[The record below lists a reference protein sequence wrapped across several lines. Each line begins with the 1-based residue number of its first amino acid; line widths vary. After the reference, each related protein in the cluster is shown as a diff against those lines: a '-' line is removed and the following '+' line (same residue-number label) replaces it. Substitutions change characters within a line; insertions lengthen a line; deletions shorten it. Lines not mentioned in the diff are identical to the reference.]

1 QSLIASG
8 YPTPPEQSPSLLL
21 LPAPAPTFLNNHLAA
36 LARPPID
43 FYPFSPHESSLLQ
56 PPTTAAF
63 LPRQQYPTNSRYTLY
78 THSTTSSGSEF
89 PSDPTNDI
97 SRSDL
102 AACLLLSRASAASTL
117 PQRTPSVVQSLLSAA
132 LRSSAWANIPRP
144 IRPPLILVLDDCNSC
159 CIPPPAQLLLFLL
172 QYFVT
177 FGFATY
183 SNVEFQ
189 RVILEDLDLVSDQT
203 RISKMAG
210 DQGAGGGIESNRRHM
225 STSTRNGENE
235 PIQESEPQTGK
246 QTQQEEAKP
255 QFKQSS
261 QVSPRG
267 FNPPS
272 NTSTPTT
279 APLMARASSNSS
291 TVSTPNVPTD
301 SYFGTVPEVKA
312 SAPRISRPIEPP
324 VTKVTLS
331 ELDVCK
337 IMHNPKLRHDINFD
351 PELHFRPNLDG
362 DKGKRKQHKADLFW
376 NTLQEQLIQFV
387 SEPESFFSAHG
398 QDDDWCLPS
407 LLKAVKEIIQTLVP
421 QRDRV
426 YLDEGLN
433 VDLLMQQ
440 FYRGIADLEK
450 LALWLSRVLKSHCAP
465 MRDEWVDQMYTQL
478 SNGNRTNNVDELVKG
493 MKSLL
498 SVLEAMKLDV
508 ANHQI
513 RCLRPIL
520 IEGTIPFERKFFEKK
535 IQGSKLDVTQAN
547 AWYRDAEQRYAAS
560 VSPIAAHSFGEMSV
574 FFEAISRL
582 VLPSVSEKA
591 LPNTFIFEEERFG
604 KLRADMLDAINLEV
618 CMRMYDDL
626 ERVGRLNAPLFA
638 SSFSQFD
645 DEPRSRPLS
654 MTPDFNFNT
663 PPSRPSSLAFSSG
676 DSATSSPRSSLIL
689 PPQPTSD
696 PTESLAKARDVYNSL
711 VALLHTSP
719 PPRRHESRWEAIA
732 PSLALQIFR
741 FTNAPA
747 DMLPVFES
755 KLASHVCDINSP
767 LFQEVE
773 AHFHHRLLMEL
784 QKRVREFRGLTGV
797 GLFTVATGGRAQ
809 GSGRSIGSPDREG
822 SVSDSNRENR
832 DDGGIEDMATRLA
845 HLGILHWRVFA
856 GLAYTEEEQ
865 ADSLMEMNQF

>member
-1 QSLIASG
+1 
-8 YPTPPEQSPSLLL
+8 
-21 LPAPAPTFLNNHLAA
+21 
-36 LARPPID
+36 
-43 FYPFSPHESSLLQ
+43 
-56 PPTTAAF
+56 
-63 LPRQQYPTNSRYTLY
+63 
-78 THSTTSSGSEF
+78 
-89 PSDPTNDI
+89 
-97 SRSDL
+97 
-102 AACLLLSRASAASTL
+102 
-117 PQRTPSVVQSLLSAA
+117 
-132 LRSSAWANIPRP
+132 
-144 IRPPLILVLDDCNSC
+144 
-159 CIPPPAQLLLFLL
+159 
-172 QYFVT
+172 
-177 FGFATY
+177 
-183 SNVEFQ
+183 
-189 RVILEDLDLVSDQT
+189 
-203 RISKMAG
+203 MAG
-210 DQGAGGGIESNRRHM
+210 EQGAGGGIESNRRHL
-225 STSTRNGENE
+225 STSTRASTDNE
-235 PIQESEPQTGK
+235 PIQETEAQAGK
-246 QTQQEEAKP
+246 QTKQEETKT
-255 QFKQSS
+255 QFQQSS
-261 QVSPRG
+261 QDSPRG

-272 NTSTPTT
+272 NTSTPST

-291 TVSTPNVPTD
+291 AVSTPSAPTD
-301 SYFGTVPEVKA
+301 SYFGPVPEPKA
-312 SAPRISRPIEPP
+312 PAPRVSRPIEPP

-376 NTLQEQLIQFV
+376 NTLQEQLVEFV
-387 SEPESFFSAHG
+387 RVPETFFATHG

-407 LLKAVKEIIQTLVP
+407 LLRAVKDIIQTLVP

-465 MRDEWVDQMYTQL
+465 MRDEWVDQMYSQL
-478 SNGNRTNNVDELVKG
+478 SNGNRTNNVEELVKG

-535 IQGSKLDVTQAN
+535 IQGNKLDVTQAN
-547 AWYRDAEQRYAAS
+547 AWYRSAEDRYATS

-582 VLPSVSEKA
+582 ILPSVSEKA
-591 LPNTFIFEEERFG
+591 LPNTFIFDEERFI

-626 ERVGRLNAPLFA
+626 ERVGRLPLFA
-638 SSFSQFD
+638 NAMSRFD
-645 DEPRSRPLS
+645 DEISGRPLS

-696 PTESLAKARDVYNSL
+696 PTESLPKARELYSSL

-741 FTNAPA
+741 YTNAPA
-747 DMLPVFES
+747 DMLPVLES
-755 KLASHVCDINSP
+755 KLASHVCDVNSS

-773 AHFHHRLLMEL
+773 QQFHQKLLVEL
-784 QKRVREFRGLTGV
+784 QRRVREFRGLTGV
-797 GLFTVATGGRAQ
+797 GLFSVATGGRVH
-809 GSGRSIGSPDREG
+809 GSSRSWNGSPERE
-822 SVSDSNRENR
+822 RESPDNTR
-832 DDGGIEDMATRLA
+832 EAREDGGIEDMATRLA

-856 GLAYTEEEQ
+856 GLAYTSDEQ
-865 ADSLMEMNQF
+865 ADSEMEMNQF

>member
-1 QSLIASG
+1 
-8 YPTPPEQSPSLLL
+8 
-21 LPAPAPTFLNNHLAA
+21 
-36 LARPPID
+36 
-43 FYPFSPHESSLLQ
+43 
-56 PPTTAAF
+56 
-63 LPRQQYPTNSRYTLY
+63 
-78 THSTTSSGSEF
+78 
-89 PSDPTNDI
+89 
-97 SRSDL
+97 
-102 AACLLLSRASAASTL
+102 
-117 PQRTPSVVQSLLSAA
+117 
-132 LRSSAWANIPRP
+132 
-144 IRPPLILVLDDCNSC
+144 
-159 CIPPPAQLLLFLL
+159 
-172 QYFVT
+172 
-177 FGFATY
+177 
-183 SNVEFQ
+183 
-189 RVILEDLDLVSDQT
+189 
-203 RISKMAG
+203 MAG
-210 DQGAGGGIESNRRHM
+210 EQGAGGGIESNRRHL
-225 STSTRNGENE
+225 STSTRASADNE
-235 PIQESEPQTGK
+235 PIQETEPQTGK
-246 QTQQEEAKP
+246 QTQQEETKT
-255 QFKQSS
+255 QFQQSS
-261 QVSPRG
+261 QDSPRG

-272 NTSTPTT
+272 NTSTPPT
-279 APLMARASSNSS
+279 APMMARASSNSS
-291 TVSTPNVPTD
+291 TVSTPSAPSD

-312 SAPRISRPIEPP
+312 PAPRISRPIEPP

-376 NTLQEQLIQFV
+376 NTLQEQLAQFV
-387 SEPESFFSAHG
+387 REPAIFIAAHSRE
-398 QDDDWCLPS
+398 DDWCLPS

-450 LALWLSRVLKSHCAP
+450 LALWLSKVLKSHCAP
-465 MRDEWVDQMYTQL
+465 MRDEWVDQMYSQL

-535 IQGSKLDVTQAN
+535 IHGNKLDITQAN
-547 AWYRDAEQRYAAS
+547 AWYRDAEQRYAGS
-560 VSPIAAHSFGEMSV
+560 VSPVAAHSFGDMSV

-582 VLPSVSEKA
+582 ILPSISEKA
-591 LPNTFIFEEERFG
+591 LPNTFIFDEERFI
-604 KLRADMLDAINLEV
+604 KLRADMQDAINLEV

-626 ERVGRLNAPLFA
+626 ERVGRFNAPFFA
-638 SSFSQFD
+638 NSFPQFD

-689 PPQPTSD
+689 PPQPGSD
-696 PTESLAKARDVYNSL
+696 TMESLTKARDLYSSL

-719 PPRRHESRWEAIA
+719 PPRRHESRWGSIA
-732 PSLALQIFR
+732 PSMALQIFR

-747 DMLPVFES
+747 DMLPIFES

-773 AHFHHRLLMEL
+773 QHFHHRLLTEL
-784 QKRVREFRGLTGV
+784 QKRVREYRGLTGV
-797 GLFTVATGGRAQ
+797 GLFTVATGGRAH
-809 GSGRSIGSPDREG
+809 GSGRSWSGSPDRES
-822 SVSDSNRENR
+822 SVSDSSRESR

-856 GLAYTEEEQ
+856 GLAYTEDEQ
-865 ADSLMEMNQF
+865 ADTLMEMNQF

>member
-1 QSLIASG
+1 
-8 YPTPPEQSPSLLL
+8 
-21 LPAPAPTFLNNHLAA
+21 
-36 LARPPID
+36 
-43 FYPFSPHESSLLQ
+43 
-56 PPTTAAF
+56 
-63 LPRQQYPTNSRYTLY
+63 
-78 THSTTSSGSEF
+78 
-89 PSDPTNDI
+89 
-97 SRSDL
+97 
-102 AACLLLSRASAASTL
+102 
-117 PQRTPSVVQSLLSAA
+117 
-132 LRSSAWANIPRP
+132 
-144 IRPPLILVLDDCNSC
+144 
-159 CIPPPAQLLLFLL
+159 
-172 QYFVT
+172 
-177 FGFATY
+177 
-183 SNVEFQ
+183 
-189 RVILEDLDLVSDQT
+189 
-203 RISKMAG
+203 MAG
-210 DQGAGGGIESNRRHM
+210 EQGAGGGIESNRRHL
-225 STSTRNGENE
+225 STSTRASAENE
-235 PIQESEPQTGK
+235 PIQETEPQTGK
-246 QTQQEEAKP
+246 PTQQEEAKT
-255 QFKQSS
+255 QFQQSS
-261 QVSPRG
+261 QDSPRG

-272 NTSTPTT
+272 NTSTPPT

-291 TVSTPNVPTD
+291 TVSTPSAPSD
-301 SYFGTVPEVKA
+301 SYFGNVPEVKA
-312 SAPRISRPIEPP
+312 PAPRISRPVEPP

-331 ELDVCK
+331 ELDVSK

-376 NTLQEQLIQFV
+376 TTLQEQLVQFV
-387 SEPESFFSAHG
+387 GEPEVFFATHG
-398 QDDDWCLPS
+398 PDSDWCLPS
-407 LLKAVKEIIQTLVP
+407 LLRAVKEIIQTLVP

-450 LALWLSRVLKSHCAP
+450 LAMWLSRVLKSHCAP
-465 MRDEWVDQMYTQL
+465 MRDEWVDQMYNQL

-535 IQGSKLDVTQAN
+535 IQGNKLDVTQAN
-547 AWYRDAEQRYAAS
+547 VWYRDAEQRYAAS

-582 VLPSVSEKA
+582 ILPSVSEKS
-591 LPNTFIFEEERFG
+591 LPNTFIFDEERFI

-626 ERVGRLNAPLFA
+626 ERVGRFNAPLFA
-638 SSFSQFD
+638 SSFSRFD
-645 DEPRSRPLS
+645 DESSSRPLS

-676 DSATSSPRSSLIL
+676 DSAASSPRSSLIL
-689 PPQPTSD
+689 PSQPTSD
-696 PTESLAKARDVYNSL
+696 PTEALTKARDLYNSL

-719 PPRRHESRWEAIA
+719 PPRRHESRWESIA

-755 KLASHVCDINSP
+755 KLASHVCDMNSP

-773 AHFHHRLLMEL
+773 QHFHHKLLVEL

-797 GLFTVATGGRAQ
+797 GLFSVATGGRSH
-809 GSGRSIGSPDREG
+809 GSGRSWSGSPDRE
-822 SVSDSNRENR
+822 SSSSDTTREVR
-832 DDGGIEDMATRLA
+832 EDGGIEDMATRLA
-845 HLGILHWRVFA
+845 HLGILHWRVFV
-856 GLAYTEEEQ
+856 GLAYTEDEQ
-865 ADSLMEMNQF
+865 ADDPMEINQF

>member
-1 QSLIASG
+1 
-8 YPTPPEQSPSLLL
+8 
-21 LPAPAPTFLNNHLAA
+21 
-36 LARPPID
+36 
-43 FYPFSPHESSLLQ
+43 
-56 PPTTAAF
+56 
-63 LPRQQYPTNSRYTLY
+63 
-78 THSTTSSGSEF
+78 
-89 PSDPTNDI
+89 
-97 SRSDL
+97 
-102 AACLLLSRASAASTL
+102 
-117 PQRTPSVVQSLLSAA
+117 
-132 LRSSAWANIPRP
+132 
-144 IRPPLILVLDDCNSC
+144 
-159 CIPPPAQLLLFLL
+159 
-172 QYFVT
+172 
-177 FGFATY
+177 
-183 SNVEFQ
+183 
-189 RVILEDLDLVSDQT
+189 
-203 RISKMAG
+203 MAG
-210 DQGAGGGIESNRRHM
+210 EQGAGGGIESNRRHL
-225 STSTRNGENE
+225 STSTRASADNE
-235 PIQESEPQTGK
+235 PIQENEPQTGK
-246 QTQQEEAKP
+246 QTQQEETKA
-255 QFKQSS
+255 QFQQPS
-261 QVSPRG
+261 QDSPRG

-272 NTSTPTT
+272 NTSTPAT

-291 TVSTPNVPTD
+291 TVSTPGAPTD
-301 SYFGTVPEVKA
+301 SYFAGVPEVKA
-312 SAPRISRPIEPP
+312 PPAAPRISRPIEPP
-324 VTKVTLS
+324 VTKLTLS

-376 NTLQEQLIQFV
+376 NTLQEQLVQFV
-387 SEPESFFSAHG
+387 REPEAFYALHG

-426 YLDEGLN
+426 YLEEGLN
-433 VDLLMQQ
+433 VELLMQQ
-440 FYRGIADLEK
+440 FYRGVADLEK

-465 MRDEWVDQMYTQL
+465 MRDEWVDQMYSQL
-478 SNGNRTNNVDELVKG
+478 SNGNRTNNVEELVRG

-535 IQGSKLDVTQAN
+535 IQGHKLDVTQAN
-547 AWYRDAEQRYAAS
+547 AWYRDADQRYAAS
-560 VSPIAAHSFGEMSV
+560 VSPAAAHSFGDMSV

-591 LPNTFIFEEERFG
+591 LPNTFIFDEERLI
-604 KLRADMLDAINLEV
+604 KLRADMLDAVNLEV

-626 ERVGRLNAPLFA
+626 ERVGRFNAPLFA
-638 SSFSQFD
+638 SSMSRFE
-645 DEPRSRPLS
+645 DEPSSRPLS

-663 PPSRPSSLAFSSG
+663 PPSRPSSLAFSS

-696 PTESLAKARDVYNSL
+696 PTESLTKARDLYNSL

-719 PPRRHESRWEAIA
+719 PPRRHESRWEAMA

-755 KLASHVCDINSP
+755 KLASHVCDVNSP

-773 AHFHHRLLMEL
+773 QQFHQKLLLEL

-797 GLFTVATGGRAQ
+797 GLFSVATGGRLHSPGRSWSGSPERD
-809 GSGRSIGSPDREG
+809 GSGPESGREG
-822 SVSDSNRENR
+822 RE
-832 DDGGIEDMATRLA
+832 DGGMDDVATRLA

-856 GLAYTEEEQ
+856 GLAYTADEQ
-865 ADSLMEMNQF
+865 MDTPMEMNQF